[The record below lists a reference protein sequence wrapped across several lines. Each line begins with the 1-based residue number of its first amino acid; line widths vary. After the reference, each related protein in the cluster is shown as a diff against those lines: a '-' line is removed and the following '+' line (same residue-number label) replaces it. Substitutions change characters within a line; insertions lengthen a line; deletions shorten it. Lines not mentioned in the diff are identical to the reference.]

1 MKRKAENVVREI
13 IAKTLLA
20 SVQQP
25 DTWFGLKY
33 NMNLYRGCQH
43 GCIYCDTRSECYGID
58 DLSDVAVKSNA
69 LELLQDELPRKRIKG
84 TIGFGS
90 MNDCYQ
96 PLEAGLQMTQRALE
110 IIARFGFPVHILTKS
125 DLVVRDLDLLQ
136 RVSQVYAAVSFTVTT
151 ADDELAQ
158 KVEPGAPLPSRR
170 YAAMAQ
176 CAAAGIHSGAMMMPI
191 LPFIE
196 DTEENVRTMVRRTAE
211 SGGTYIVAAFG
222 MTMRDRQREYYYTQ
236 LDRLFPGL
244 RLKYEQRF
252 GERYSCPANGA
263 KRLQAAFGEACAQY
277 GIARSMPVY
286 VPQAAVQ
293 PRLL

>member
-1 MKRKAENVVREI
+1 MREI
-13 IAKTLLA
+13 LAKTLLSA
-20 SVQQP
+20 VKQP
-25 DTWFGLKY
+25 EPWFGLRY

-58 DLSDVAVKSNA
+58 DLSDVAVKVNA
-69 LELLQDELPRKRIKG
+69 FDLLQDELPRKRVKG

-96 PLEAGLQMTQRALE
+96 PLEADLRMTRRALE
-110 IIARFGFPVHILTKS
+110 IIARHGFPVHILTKS

-136 RVSQVYAAVSFTVTT
+136 RISGVYAAVSFTVTT

-158 KVEPGAPLPSRR
+158 KLEPGAPLPSWR

-176 CAAAGIHSGAMMMPI
+176 FSAAGVCSGVMMMPV

-196 DTEENVRTMVRRTAE
+196 DNEENVQSIVRRTAE
-211 SGGTYIVAAFG
+211 AGGSYIVAGLG
-222 MTMRDRQREYYYTQ
+222 MTLRDRQREYYYAQ

-244 RLKYEQRF
+244 RQKYERRF
-252 GERYSCPANGA
+252 GERYSCAANGTA
-263 KRLQAAFGEACAQY
+263 RLEAVFREACARY
-277 GIARSMPVY
+277 GIVTRIPLY
-286 VPQAAVQ
+286 GPQAAVQ
-293 PRLL
+293 GRLL